1 MSKLQYNLVNLKYF
15 FDIVKTGS
23 FGESAKHNHVSQ
35 SAISQAVAK
44 LEETLQCQLFSHQP
58 GRCKVTEKGMQ
69 LFEAACELFQQLQR
83 IENRIT
89 EKESGSITF
98 ACTHS
103 FAIGLLP
110 EYLKQ
115 ASKIFPQLKVNFQ
128 LGHYC
133 DIKEWL
139 KKGIIDF
146 GILIDN
152 DDLSLFDC
160 KKIYQGHFLLYAA
173 NQRKDISSL
182 GFLLDSDVRKETNL
196 LKQYYVQKYK
206 RELPVMMEI
215 SSWEVIAN
223 LTEAGLGIGFF
234 PDYVARKRKNRLK
247 IVFPDL
253 TSTPYAIYAIFK
265 KNKLQN
271 PNALKFCELL
281 SEMPLAL
288 IDPAEPHAKS

>member
-1 MSKLQYNLVNLKYF
+1 MTKLQYNLVNLKYF
-15 FDIVKTGS
+15 FDVVKTGS

-35 SAISQAVAK
+35 SAISQAIGK
-44 LEETLQCQLFSHQP
+44 LEESLQCELFSHQP

-69 LFEAACELFQQLQR
+69 LFEDASELFQQLQR

-89 EKESGSITF
+89 EQEGGSITF
-98 ACTHS
+98 GCTHS

-115 ASKIFPQLKVNFQ
+115 SSKSFPSLQINFR
-128 LGHYC
+128 LGHYR

-146 GILIDN
+146 GILLDN
-152 DDLSLFDC
+152 DDLSLFEC

-173 NQRKDISSL
+173 KQHKDISTL
-182 GFLLDSDVRKETNL
+182 GFLLDSDERRETNL
-196 LKQYYVQKYK
+196 LKQYYMEEYNQ
-206 RELPVMMEI
+206 ELPVTMEI

-223 LTEAGLGIGFF
+223 LTEAGLGVGLF
-234 PDYVARKRKNRLK
+234 PDYVAKKRKNRLK
-247 IVFPDL
+247 VLFQNL
-253 TSTPYAIYAIFK
+253 TPIPYAIYAIFK

-271 PNALKFCELL
+271 PHALKFCELL
-281 SEMPLAL
+281 SK
-288 IDPAEPHAKS
+288 EPFLS

>member
-15 FDIVKTGS
+15 FDVVKTGS
-23 FGESAKHNHVSQ
+23 FAESAKYNHVSQ
-35 SAISQAVAK
+35 SAISQAVGK
-44 LEETLQCQLFSHQP
+44 LEGALQCQLFSHQP
-58 GRCKVTEKGMQ
+58 GRCKATEKGMQ
-69 LFEAACELFQQLQR
+69 LFEEACELFQQLQR
-83 IENRIT
+83 IENCIT
-89 EKESGSITF
+89 EQEGGSITF

-115 ASKIFPQLKVNFQ
+115 TRKIFPQLKVNFQ

-160 KKIYQGHFLLYAA
+160 KKIHQGHFLLYAA
-173 NQRKDISSL
+173 KQHKDISSL

-196 LKQYYVQKYK
+196 LKQYFLEKYK
-206 RELPVMMEI
+206 KELPVMMEI

-223 LTEAGLGIGFF
+223 LTEAGLGIGLF
-234 PDYVARKRKNRLK
+234 PDYVARKRKSRLK
-247 IVFPDL
+247 IVFSELKP
-253 TSTPYAIYAIFK
+253 TSYTIYAIFK
-265 KNKLQN
+265 KNKSQN
-271 PNALKFCELL
+271 PNALKFCELF
-281 SEMPLAL
+281 SKEPLA
-288 IDPAEPHAKS
+288 IV

>member
-1 MSKLQYNLVNLKYF
+1 MTKLQYNLVNLKYF

-35 SAISQAVAK
+35 SAISQAIGK

-69 LFEAACELFQQLQR
+69 LFEEARELFQQLQR
-83 IENRIT
+83 IENCIT
-89 EKESGSITF
+89 EQEGGSITF

-103 FAIGLLP
+103 FAVGILP
-110 EYLKQ
+110 DYLKQ
-115 ASKIFPQLKVNFQ
+115 ASRSLPALKINFR
-128 LGHYC
+128 LGHYH

-160 KKIYQGHFLLYAA
+160 RKIDQGHFRLYAA
-173 NQRKDISSL
+173 KQSKDISSL
-182 GFLLDSDVRKETNL
+182 GFLLDSDERKESNFL
-196 LKQYYVQKYK
+196 RQCYQKKYK
-206 RELPVMMEI
+206 QELPIKMEI

-223 LTEAGLGIGFF
+223 LTEAGLGIGLF
-234 PDYVARKRKNRLK
+234 PEYVARKRKSSLR
-247 IVFPDL
+247 IVLPGL
-253 TSTPYAIYAIFK
+253 LSIPYTIYAIFK
-265 KNKLQN
+265 KNTPPN
-271 PNALKFCELL
+271 PNVLKFCELF
-281 SEMPLAL
+281 
-288 IDPAEPHAKS
+288 HK